1 MGLRINKNIKIPRSI
16 SIDEILPYLSGELKV
31 MYDNKEYKVIGYLNN
46 GERLV
51 LQDSQKTDC
60 ELIVGLNNSVKPLLR
75 KMDSMTNDEKEKYQ
89 SLLDD
94 VKYGTKGPWDVTEW
108 LNSKLFD
115 YKDLIGEG
123 MAEEL

>member
-123 MAEEL
+123 MAEE

>member
-46 GERLV
+46 GERLI

-60 ELIVGLNNSVKPLLR
+60 EMIVGLNNLVKPLLR